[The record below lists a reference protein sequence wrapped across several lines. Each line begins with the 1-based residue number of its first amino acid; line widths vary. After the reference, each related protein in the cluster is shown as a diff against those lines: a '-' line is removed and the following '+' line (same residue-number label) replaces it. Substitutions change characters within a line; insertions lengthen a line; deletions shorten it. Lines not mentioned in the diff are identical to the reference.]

1 MKDDLTKKAS
11 LWINSKKGKKALK
24 DAAERAEKQI
34 EYMRKAREVDPITLL
49 YPMTI

>member
-11 LWINSKKGKKALK
+11 LWINSKKALK